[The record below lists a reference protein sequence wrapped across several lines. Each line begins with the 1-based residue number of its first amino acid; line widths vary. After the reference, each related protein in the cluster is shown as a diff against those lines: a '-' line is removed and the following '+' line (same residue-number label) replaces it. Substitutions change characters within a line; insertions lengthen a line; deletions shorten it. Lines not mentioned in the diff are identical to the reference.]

1 MNPSPSAA
9 EPAADANAVEA
20 IRAGDRERYREL
32 VERHADKVFAIAWC
46 RLGDRDLAEEAAQE
60 AFISGYRRLGLLG
73 HTEKFGA
80 WISAI
85 ARNAA
90 INLGLRRRSELRKRA
105 RWALEQDPDP
115 APATSVTD
123 QPATAPETLR
133 ESLEALP
140 SIHRECLVLFYLENR
155 SIAEAAD
162 TLGISENAFKVRL
175 HRART
180 VLREALQSRLE
191 SGLDQLRAPSRLTHA
206 VMLALPAA
214 PSGGLLA
221 LGGLASGFAK
231 IIPFGWAL
239 VALQIVSTFPGLLLA
254 RWMGHKE
261 ITNFRDPA
269 GFRGKLYHRFLRG
282 LLIAVAVFL
291 AIAHIAGAG
300 LGLRV
305 YGTIFGAFFVV
316 SGLDQ
321 VRRLYVLRHSLHIA
335 SAIGVLLIAVP
346 LLGMGL
352 FDWHVAVLLVAQ
364 GLFFLVMS
372 FAIPTVAPRMDYSLF
387 IRAIQNLFPETEP
400 TPSTTPREPS
410 HPVETLRFARFLS
423 RRLLIEDWRRTA
435 DGLELRLARVVM
447 NVAISTVPFYWGPTS
462 RLLLR
467 HDGNVTARLGD
478 ADLRELAIHA
488 TNGLPATDQL
498 EARVASA
505 VARSRTEFLQGDE
518 VAATKSLG
526 EEASESI
533 FKRSPATTPVM
544 RGRVWILRVAA
555 VLMPLLVLGPL
566 WSQKMRPPDYAGG
579 FRPIAIT
586 ETDVRTFLT
595 QLAPDHPNHT
605 TAFRWWQH
613 GLLYVGTCLPPIELV
628 PRDTLAFIQ
637 SGLIGY
643 LASNTPATTPPEI
656 QLGWALGN
664 ASFLKAAAADYLSQ
678 EALRPLRLDPD
689 SVRAALPNLPTE
701 LRRSLLGLQ
710 EVAVQGHDCTVLTTD
725 DLALRIRFLEQSGC
739 LDLVDLSPIVP
750 TLVACQILST
760 HLPSVAAGVSP
771 AVEGG
776 VSPPG
781 IPPNS
786 KPALTEPTS
795 SHRPR
800 HPASN
805 RCPTV
810 PLETVHGLF
819 QSRFGDFL
827 RDTRDIL
834 YLLEA
839 ANALDQIDREAC
851 IAGILRLHRGK
862 GLFAPDPQPDGARVN
877 LVRGDAPNTWF
888 AYESLSILHALD
900 RVPDLD
906 HWQFRTHPGDF
917 ETIQSP
923 TGTTQVLIWPSL
935 EAWCLQRRLTESLP
949 MNLPASSPP

>member
-1 MNPSPSAA
+1 MNPSLSAA
-9 EPAADANAVEA
+9 EPAADANAVDA

-32 VERHADKVFAIAWC
+32 VARHADKVFAIAWC

-90 INLGLRRRSELRKRA
+90 INLGLRRRGELRKRA

-115 APATSVTD
+115 APATGAAD
-123 QPATAPETLR
+123 HPATAPETLR

-140 SIHRECLVLFYLENR
+140 TIHRECLVLFYLENR
-155 SIAEAAD
+155 SIAEAAT

-175 HRART
+175 HRARA

-214 PSGGLLA
+214 PSGGLVA

-239 VALQIVSTFPGLLLA
+239 VALQIVSTIPGLLLA

-282 LLIAVAVFL
+282 LLIAVAIFL
-291 AIAHIAGAG
+291 AIAHIAGTG

-305 YGTIFGAFFVV
+305 YGLIFGAFFVV

-321 VRRLYVLRHSLHIA
+321 VRRLHVLRHPLHIA
-335 SAIGVLLIAVP
+335 SAFGVLLIAVP

-352 FDWHVAVLLVAQ
+352 FDWHLAVLLVAQ
-364 GLFFLVMS
+364 GLFFFLQS

-387 IRAIQNLFPETEP
+387 IRATQDLFPETEP
-400 TPSTTPREPS
+400 NPSTTPRVPS
-410 HPVETLRFARFLS
+410 RPAETLRFARFLS
-423 RRLLIEDWRRTA
+423 RHLLIEDWRRTA
-435 DGLELRLARVVM
+435 DGLELRLARVVT
-447 NVAISTVPFYWGPTS
+447 NVLSSAVPFFWGPTS
-462 RLLLR
+462 RLILH
-467 HDGNVTARLGD
+467 HDGGVTARLGE
-478 ADLRELAIHA
+478 ADLAELAINA
-488 TNGLPATDQL
+488 TAGLPPTETL
-498 EARVASA
+498 EERVASA
-505 VARSRTEFLQGDE
+505 VARSRTAFLQGNE
-518 VAATKSLG
+518 AAAARSLG

-533 FKRSPATTPVM
+533 FRQTPSTTPVM

-555 VLMPLLVLGPL
+555 ILMPLAGLVPL
-566 WSQKMRPPDYAGG
+566 WPQKMRPPDYAGN

-586 ETDVRTFLT
+586 ETDVRTFLAE
-595 QLAPDHPNHT
+595 LAPDHILHAP
-605 TAFRWWQH
+605 AWRWWQF
-613 GLLYVGTCLPPIELV
+613 GLYIGVSLPSTNLFPETVLSRLRIN
-628 PRDTLAFIQ
+628 T
-637 SGLIGY
+637 IGQ
-643 LASNTPATTPPEI
+643 LASNTPDTTPPEI

-664 ASFLKAAAADYLSQ
+664 SSFLKAAAAGFFGPDD
-678 EALRPLRLDPD
+678 LRPHRLDPD
-689 SVRAALPNLPTE
+689 SVRTALPKLPAE

-710 EVAVQGHDCTVLTTD
+710 EIPVHGHDCTVLTTD
-725 DLALRIRFLEQSGC
+725 DLALRVRFLERYGC

-760 HLPSVAAGVSP
+760 NLPSVAAGVP
-771 AVEGG
+771 PDVEPGILPG
-776 VSPPG
+776 G
-781 IPPNS
+781 IPPDS
-786 KPALTEPTS
+786 KPARTATTS
-795 SHRPR
+795 SHHSP
-800 HPASN
+800 HHASN

-810 PLETVHGLF
+810 PLATVHGLF
-819 QSRFGDFL
+819 QSRYGDFL
-827 RDTRDIL
+827 RDTWDIL

-839 ANALDQIDREAC
+839 AQALDQINREAC

-862 GLFAPDPQPDGARVN
+862 GLFAPDPLPNGAGVT

-888 AYESLSILHALD
+888 AHESLRILGALD
-900 RVPDLD
+900 RVPDLAQ
-906 HWQFRTHPGDF
+906 WQFRSSPGDF
-917 ETIQSP
+917 ETIQTP
-923 TGTTQVLIWPSL
+923 TGASQVLTWPSL
-935 EAWCLQRRLTESLP
+935 EAWCLQRSFTTSL
-949 MNLPASSPP
+949 AE